1 MPSEDSRFIG
11 GRLCLDFANT
21 ADWHARP
28 DPEEGLKTYPALVS
42 WSLDAG
48 ILSAADADKL
58 VRDATRQPS
67 QAEEVL
73 ARALELR
80 EAIYQIFASLASG
93 AQAPPKDLAVLNR
106 QLSHTMHHGRLI
118 PKKNGFMWDV
128 TGNKDDLD
136 WMLNVVV
143 HSAAELL
150 TSGELDR
157 VKMCADDRG
166 CGWLFLD
173 TSRNKSRRWC
183 DMKDCGNR
191 AKAKRFYQRKHA

>member
-1 MPSEDSRFIG
+1 MPSEDSHFIG

-28 DPEEGLKTYPALVS
+28 DPEERLKTYSDLVS

-58 VRDATRQPS
+58 ARDAKKQKT
-67 QAEEVL
+67 QAEKVL
-73 ARALELR
+73 ARAVGLR
-80 EAIYQIFASLASG
+80 EALFRVFAALASG
-93 AQAPPKDLAVLNR
+93 TQAPRKDLGVLNR
-106 QLSHTMHHGRLI
+106 QLSNTMHRARLVQR
-118 PKKNGFMWDV
+118 NSGFKWDV
-128 TGNKDDLD
+128 TGNRGDLD
-136 WMLNVVV
+136 WMLDVVV

-150 TSGELDR
+150 TSEDLDR
-157 VKMCADDRG
+157 IKMCADDSG

-183 DMKDCGNR
+183 DMRECGNR
-191 AKAKRFYQRKHA
+191 AKAKRFYQRKHT